1 MLCLPADGQAMDLSS
16 AVEYAVATNPRILE
30 AAANRRAVDQELEE
44 ATGAYLPRLDIEGAI
59 GPQMLERP
67 NASNAANLGVWRLS
81 REVSLVARQT
91 VFDGFARANEV
102 YRQEARIDGAA
113 ARVME
118 RAEVIGLEVVE
129 TYLDVL
135 RHRRILDVA
144 TRNIRIHR
152 ELLARVRTRVDGGSA
167 TVGELRQAE
176 ERLAGA
182 EAVHADILKAVGAA
196 DARFQNVIGREPLK
210 LARAGPPRGLPP
222 SQAAAVALARTRHPA
237 LQAGGADVNAAEA
250 AFDRTRAP
258 YLPRVDLEGR
268 ATIGQD
274 LDGTPGQN
282 NDFSV
287 RLSMSWNIFNG
298 GIDRARRMR
307 EGERVTESKM
317 RLDQLRRTVDE
328 TARRAWSDISANDLR
343 LAALKRQKSAAT
355 AVIAT
360 YDQEFE
366 AGLRDLLDLLD
377 AQSSAFN
384 VEVQQISAQTIAVF
398 ARYRLLA
405 ATGGLLRSFNITPP
419 AESIS
424 LPRERPWFVGGKPLI
439 EPLNKW

>member
-1 MLCLPADGQAMDLSS
+1 MDLSS

-81 REVSLVARQT
+81 REVSLFARQT

-118 RAEVIGLEVVE
+118 RAEVIGLEAVE

-135 RHRRILDVA
+135 RHRRISTSRPA
-144 TRNIRIHR
+144 TSAFTANCWRACAHGSTAAPPP
-152 ELLARVRTRVDGGSA
+152 LASCARRKSA
-167 TVGELRQAE
+167 SPAR
-176 ERLAGA
+176 

-210 LARAGPPRGLPP
+210 LAWAGLPRGLPP
-222 SQAAAVALARTRHPA
+222 SRRPPWRFARTRHPA

-258 YLPRVDLEGR
+258 HLPRVDLEGR
-268 ATIGQD
+268 ATIG
-274 LDGTPGQN
+274 
-282 NDFSV
+282 
-287 RLSMSWNIFNG
+287 
-298 GIDRARRMR
+298 
-307 EGERVTESKM
+307 
-317 RLDQLRRTVDE
+317 RTS
-328 TARRAWSDISANDLR
+328 TARRGRTTTFPFACRCRGTSST
-343 LAALKRQKSAAT
+343 AASTGAAHARGRARHGEQDAARPT
-355 AVIAT
+355 SPDGGRDRA
-360 YDQEFE
+360 
-366 AGLRDLLDLLD
+366 AGLVGHFRQRPAACSTEAPEVGRDRGDCHL
-377 AQSSAFN
+377 
-384 VEVQQISAQTIAVF
+384 
-398 ARYRLLA
+398 
-405 ATGGLLRSFNITPP
+405 
-419 AESIS
+419 
-424 LPRERPWFVGGKPLI
+424 
-439 EPLNKW
+439 